1 MLPPNLT
8 NVLRKALR
16 SVYSPKDSHMP
27 IFSSLEIQRV
37 NVFSEHLDREKSN
50 LPSELVENN
59 LNRARIEFVCQ
70 NDIFYDT
77 E

>member
-1 MLPPNLT
+1 
-8 NVLRKALR
+8 
-16 SVYSPKDSHMP
+16 MP